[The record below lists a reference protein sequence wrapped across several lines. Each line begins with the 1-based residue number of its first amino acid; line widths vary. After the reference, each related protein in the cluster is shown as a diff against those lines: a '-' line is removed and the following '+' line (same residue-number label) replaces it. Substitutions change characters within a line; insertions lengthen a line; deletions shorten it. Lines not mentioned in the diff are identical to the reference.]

1 MRKNK
6 LAVFMAAAL
15 VSAGA
20 SASPTQTSDSS
31 SQSPYLVPTR
41 NNVFTRSIITVG
53 DAVNHKADGVTPYRM
68 VGIPDGL
75 GAYDNGDG
83 TFTLLMNHELTNTN
97 GIVRDHG
104 FVGAFVSRWVIEK
117 GSLKAV
123 HGEDLIKS
131 ALRWDVPTSSY
142 QPLNG
147 PFSRFC
153 SADLAD
159 PRAFYNPASGLG
171 YNGRIYLNG
180 EENGAAGRAWAHFL
194 DGNTFE
200 LPALGKQSFENVLAN
215 PATGNQTVVATTDDA
230 ANGLVA
236 VYVGNKSASPD
247 RVAAAGLS
255 GGNVFVI
262 SVNGVASET
271 DATTF
276 SSGAFTGKNLG
287 NVTSL
292 TGAQYKA
299 LAQANG
305 ATGFNRPEDG
315 SWDPSNPRD
324 FYFVTTAAFP
334 NPAVPGSGKTRLW
347 RLRFNDPANPA
358 AGGTA
363 QVLITGGQPDGPK
376 MMDNIT
382 VNKRGTILIQE
393 DVGSQP
399 HIGKLWRYSI
409 STGTLEIIA
418 QHDPARFTPGAPGFL
433 TQDEESSGIIP
444 MDDILGEGWYLLDV
458 QAHYAQDAELVEGG
472 QLLGLHFAPGQE
484 KK

>member
-1 MRKNK
+1 
-6 LAVFMAAAL
+6 
-15 VSAGA
+15 
-20 SASPTQTSDSS
+20 
-31 SQSPYLVPTR
+31 
-41 NNVFTRSIITVG
+41 
-53 DAVNHKADGVTPYRM
+53 
-68 VGIPDGL
+68 
-75 GAYDNGDG
+75 
-83 TFTLLMNHELTNTN
+83 
-97 GIVRDHG
+97 
-104 FVGAFVSRWVIEK
+104 
-117 GSLKAV
+117 
-123 HGEDLIKS
+123 
-131 ALRWDVPTSSY
+131 
-142 QPLNG
+142 
-147 PFSRFC
+147 
-153 SADLAD
+153 
-159 PRAFYNPASGLG
+159 
-171 YNGRIYLNG
+171 
-180 EENGAAGRAWAHFL
+180 
-194 DGNTFE
+194 
-200 LPALGKQSFENVLAN
+200 
-215 PATGNQTVVATTDDA
+215 
-230 ANGLVA
+230 
-236 VYVGNKSASPD
+236 
-247 RVAAAGLS
+247 LS

-262 SVNGVASET
+262 SVNGLASET

-276 SSGAFTGKNLG
+276 TSGPFTGKNLG

-299 LAQANG
+299 LAQSNG

-334 NPAVPGSGKTRLW
+334 NPSAPGSGKTRLW
-347 RLRFNDPANPA
+347 RLRFNDPANPG

-363 QVLITGGQPDGPK
+363 QVLIVGGQADGPK

-382 VNKRGTILIQE
+382 VNKRGMIFIQE
-393 DVGSQP
+393 DVGNQP